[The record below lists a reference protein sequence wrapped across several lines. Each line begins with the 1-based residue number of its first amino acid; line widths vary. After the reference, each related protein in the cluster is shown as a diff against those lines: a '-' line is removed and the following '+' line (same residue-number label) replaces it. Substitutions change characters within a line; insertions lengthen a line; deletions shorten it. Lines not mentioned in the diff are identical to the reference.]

1 MSAALKTDLLK
12 VLSPSYRLENYFDAS
27 DIDELEFMIEKM
39 LDNNQHSDLPKV
51 LEMLNA
57 ISDKIDDKDLSIYV
71 YQIILFLDG
80 IYLNRNE
87 KNFEL
92 AYENFIEAL
101 ALTIENFD
109 INNFKNFAYNN
120 FELRILMNIAL
131 TLNKLKE
138 FDFSKK
144 IFLFLLKN
152 LNKKS
157 QLYASTLHNLA
168 IFKAK
173 NKEYKQALVLVNRAI
188 DISNRY
194 RNASKLHSTYYEKAL
209 FEYHLGDENYKNSFE
224 ISKTLARAYG
234 YNDFL
239 KFLEE
244 KMEKYQ

>member
-1 MSAALKTDLLK
+1 MSATLKTDLLK

-27 DIDELEFMIEKM
+27 DIAELEFLIEKM

-51 LEMLNA
+51 LEVLNDVF
-57 ISDKIDDKDLSIYV
+57 DKIYDRDISVYL

-101 ALTIENFD
+101 ALTIDNFD
-109 INNFKNFAYNN
+109 IDNFEIYTYNT

-138 FDFSKK
+138 LDFSKR

-152 LNKKS
+152 LDKKS

-168 IFKAK
+168 IFKAR
-173 NKEYKQALVLVNRAI
+173 NKEYKQALALVNMAI
-188 DISNRY
+188 DFSNRY
-194 RNASKLHSTYYEKAL
+194 RNSSKLHSTYYQKAL
-209 FEYHLGDENYKNSFE
+209 FEYHLGDENYKNTFE
-224 ISKTLARAYG
+224 ISKTLASAYG

-244 KMEKYQ
+244 KIKIYK